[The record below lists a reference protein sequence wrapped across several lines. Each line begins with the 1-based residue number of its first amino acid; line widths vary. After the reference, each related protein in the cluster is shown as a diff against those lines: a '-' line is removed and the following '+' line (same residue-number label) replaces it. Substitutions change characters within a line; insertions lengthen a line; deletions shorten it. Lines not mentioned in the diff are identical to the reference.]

1 MKLSEFHGEKAL
13 EVIADIIEPVT
24 MIVNDSEVRKASTV
38 TFAKAVSVA
47 LKKYTKDVLYVMAI
61 LDDADPKEYNP
72 SLVQI
77 PKQLMEMYNDEDL
90 RSLFT
95 SQGQETSSG
104 SVTESTE
111 ETEET

>member
-13 EVIADIIEPVT
+13 EVIADIIEPIT
-24 MIVNDSEVRKASTV
+24 AIVNDSEVREASTV

-47 LKKYTKDVLYVMAI
+47 LKKYTKDVLYVMAV
-61 LDDADPKEYNP
+61 LDDTDPKEYNP
-72 SLVQI
+72 SLVEI
-77 PKQLMEMYNDEDL
+77 PKKLMEMYNDEDL

-95 SQGQETSSG
+95 SQGQGTSSG
-104 SVTESTE
+104 SATESTE